1 MLDFDILAETVC
13 KKINGNTTIMLPSL
27 SMEVGKING
36 LRDKIKLLT
45 KRVDQV
51 QFGTKEDNK
60 DQELKDMKFMI
71 NRALA
76 EVETVNKVFANNR
89 IEQIEAE
96 VKKIKMMEFELD
108 TMKIKTNNKAAKDD
122 VEKVK
127 DSITKM
133 VPLKNFEDLANDV
146 RLLSEDIVKHSE
158 LNVVIEEHR
167 FM

>member
-1 MLDFDILAETVC
+1 
-13 KKINGNTTIMLPSL
+13 
-27 SMEVGKING
+27 
-36 LRDKIKLLT
+36 
-45 KRVDQV
+45 
-51 QFGTKEDNK
+51 
-60 DQELKDMKFMI
+60 MKFMI

-76 EVETVNKVFANNR
+76 EVETVNKVFGNNR

-96 VKKIKMMEFELD
+96 VKKIKMIEFELD
-108 TMKIKTNNKAAKDD
+108 TMKIKINNKAPKDE

-133 VPLKNFEDLANDV
+133 VPLKNFEDLVNDV
-146 RLLSEDIVKHSE
+146 RLLSEDIVKRSE